1 MQPEQNNRRAPEQP
15 EADFQ
20 IWHREVP
27 ATALAREQQAHRHA
41 FQEIIF
47 MEQGS
52 ATHSLDTEQGELEGP
67 LVMLVAQ
74 GKVHRFIPQPWTRLY
89 VLRFTNEFLP
99 RPVDG
104 LFSQIV
110 DFTSL
115 PVYTSELHHKIKSL
129 FSLMHQEY
137 QQAEPNKVYLRHLL
151 SALLAV
157 LREEQQKRTSGEMAA
172 GDSNYSVFSKFL
184 ALLDVEFTRH
194 RSVEYYADQ
203 LNITTKKLGELSKST
218 TGDTPSRLI
227 EKRIILAA
235 KRFLIYTSDSVQ
247 QIAYTLGYTDH
258 SHFTRVFRRLEGI
271 TPTAFR
277 EKHRQA

>member
-1 MQPEQNNRRAPEQP
+1 MQPARTNRPDPEQP

-27 ATALAREQQAHRHA
+27 ATEELQAQRAHRHA

-47 MEQGS
+47 IEQGS
-52 ATHSLDTEQGELEGP
+52 ARHTIDTEQDELQGP
-67 LVMLVAQ
+67 FVALIAQ
-74 GKVHRFIPQPWTRLY
+74 GKVHHFIPKPWTKLY

-104 LFSQIV
+104 LFSQVV

-129 FSLMHQEY
+129 FNLMHQEY
-137 QQAEPNKVYLRHLL
+137 QQAEPNKVYIRHLL
-151 SALLAV
+151 SALLSV
-157 LREEQQKRTSGEMAA
+157 LREEQQIRTSGDTTA
-172 GDSNYSVFSKFL
+172 GDKNYSTFSKFL

-203 LNITTKKLGELSKST
+203 LNITTKKLGELSKT
-218 TGDTPSRLI
+218 ITGDTPSRVI

-235 KRFLIYTSDSVQ
+235 KRFLIYTTDSVQ
-247 QIAYTLGYTDH
+247 EIAYTLGYTDH
-258 SHFTRVFRRLEGI
+258 SHFTRVFRRLEGV

-277 EKHRQA
+277 TQYRQA

>member
-1 MQPEQNNRRAPEQP
+1 MQPARTNRPDPEQP

-27 ATALAREQQAHRHA
+27 ATEELQAQQAHRHA

-47 MEQGS
+47 IEQGS
-52 ATHSLDTEQGELEGP
+52 ARHTIDTEQDELQGP
-67 LVMLVAQ
+67 FVALIAQ
-74 GKVHRFIPQPWTRLY
+74 GKVHHFIPKPWTKLY

-104 LFSQIV
+104 LFSQVV

-137 QQAEPNKVYLRHLL
+137 QQAEPNKVYIRHLL
-151 SALLAV
+151 SALLSV
-157 LREEQQKRTSGEMAA
+157 LREEQQIRTSGDTTA
-172 GDSNYSVFSKFL
+172 GDKNYSTFSKFL

-203 LNITTKKLGELSKST
+203 LNITTKKLGELSKT
-218 TGDTPSRLI
+218 ITGDTPSRVI

-235 KRFLIYTSDSVQ
+235 KRFLIYTTDSVQ
-247 QIAYTLGYTDH
+247 EIAYTLGYTDH
-258 SHFTRVFRRLEGI
+258 SHFTRVFRRLEGV

-277 EKHRQA
+277 TQYRQA

>member
-1 MQPEQNNRRAPEQP
+1 MQPESTKPREPEQA

-27 ATALAREQQAHRHA
+27 ATEVPQEQRAHRHA
-41 FQEIIF
+41 FQEVIF
-47 MEQGS
+47 IEQGS
-52 ATHSLDTEQGELEGP
+52 ARHTIDTEQDELQGP
-67 LVMLVAQ
+67 LIALIAQ
-74 GKVHRFIPQPWTRLY
+74 GKVHRFIPQPWTKLY

-104 LFSQIV
+104 LFSQVV

-115 PVYTSELHHKIKSL
+115 PIYTSELHHKIKSL

-137 QQAEPNKVYLRHLL
+137 QLTEPNKVYIRHLL
-151 SALLAV
+151 SALLSV
-157 LREEQQKRTSGEMAA
+157 LREEQLKRAA
-172 GDSNYSVFSKFL
+172 GSTTTGESNYGAFSKFL
-184 ALLDVEFTRH
+184 VLLDAEFTRH

-203 LNITTKKLGELSKST
+203 LNITTKKLGELSKAI
-218 TGDTPSRLI
+218 TGDTPSRII
-227 EKRIILAA
+227 EKRVILAA

-247 QIAYTLGYTDH
+247 EIAYTLGYTDH
-258 SHFTRVFRRLEGI
+258 SHFTRVFRRLEGV

-277 EKHRQA
+277 TQYRQA